1 MNTVFALLSTALLL
15 TSTSTVF
22 AASSTDLTVKGLIT
36 PSACTPG
43 LSSNV
48 IDYGKVSAKDLKP
61 DAYTRLG
68 DSLLQMTLTCDAP
81 TLMALQGVDNRGDA
95 YDSYNAYGLG
105 LVSGKKLG
113 GYTLAFSNAMNNGAA
128 ISVLESGDNGRTWK
142 ENYLGDTLPLSFLA
156 SFGDQ
161 STGNWAPTPVQN
173 VTSDLNVQA
182 IISPTAGMDLSNE
195 VPILGSATL
204 QVRYL

>member
-1 MNTVFALLSTALLL
+1 MNNLFALLSTALLL

-22 AASSTDLTVKGLIT
+22 AASSADLTVKGLIT

-48 IDYGKVSAKDLKP
+48 IDYGKVSAKDLKQ
-61 DAYTRLG
+61 DSYTFLG
-68 DSLLQMTLTCDAP
+68 ESLLQMTLTCDAP
-81 TLMALQGVDNRGDA
+81 TLLALQGVDNRGNA

-113 GYTLAFSNAMNNGAA
+113 GYTLAFRNATNNGAA
-128 ISVLESGDNGRTWK
+128 ISLLESGDNGRTWT
-142 ENYLGDTLPLSFLA
+142 ENYLGDVLPISFLA
-156 SFGDQ
+156 SFGDR

-173 VTSDLNVQA
+173 VTSELNVQTL
-182 IISPTAGMDLSNE
+182 ISPTAGMDLTNE
-195 VPILGSATL
+195 IPILGSATL